1 MYTDIKLSRYH
12 ISNTNTTVHGAKI
25 YLCWNVIVL
34 NAGNIP
40 MPKCPRSQIAHML
53 ECPWGQ
59 RYTCRNVYSAKMSV
73 PNASWRNGR
82 CEIRSSQSFIF
93 FAEINFLQFLHESG
107 SKIIL
112 SFMQICEHVYLDI
125 QLFWNIFCITII
137 IYWHFC
143 YFSEFVLILKHFCAK
158 RHNLHSSLFFLFVTN
173 TICLQNL
180 HSFVTFI
187 CLIA

>member
-1 MYTDIKLSRYH
+1 MYPDIQLSRYH

-25 YLCWNVIVL
+25 YLCWNVLVL
-34 NAGNIP
+34 
-40 MPKCPRSQIAHML
+40 KCRKYPHAKMSKVCYNVRGAK
-53 ECPWGQ
+53 
-59 RYTCRNVYSAKMSV
+59 RYTCRNVYSAKMLV
-73 PNASWRNGR
+73 VNASWRNGR
-82 CEIRSSQSFIF
+82 CEISSSQFL
-93 FAEINFLQFLHESG
+93 AEIDFLQFLHESW

-112 SFMQICEHVYLDI
+112 SFMQICEHTYLDI

-137 IYWHFC
+137 IYWHFSD
-143 YFSEFVLILKHFCAK
+143 FSEFVLILKHFCAK